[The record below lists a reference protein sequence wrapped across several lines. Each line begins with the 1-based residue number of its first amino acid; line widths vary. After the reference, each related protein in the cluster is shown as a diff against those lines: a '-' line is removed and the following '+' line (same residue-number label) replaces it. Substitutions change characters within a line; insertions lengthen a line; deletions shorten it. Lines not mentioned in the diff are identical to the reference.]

1 MVITVVL
8 PVYGRADLL
17 AEAWQ
22 SLKLQSDPE
31 WQLLIADDGSDADTA
46 SWINSGPALDP
57 RTTWLKRTRN
67 IGLFANLNDAL
78 SRIELSAWVLLLCS
92 DDRLLP
98 HAVATIK
105 KLRNQWPKAPWI
117 LSTHLS
123 IGSQG
128 ERLAN
133 TSAVDHCQFATTTR
147 TFKSDEFIPLL
158 LRHGSIN
165 GNLTGMAF
173 SVQLWREA
181 GEFRS
186 DWRHAAD
193 WEWLIRASETASV
206 LLNREPIAEVR
217 SHPAQLS
224 NANCLAGDELLEVA
238 AVQRLLLAHPLL
250 QNEPRRYRWAS
261 HRLQFQLWNLFKQAA
276 TGHWQGFCPG
286 LLEIHKSVG
295 LWPVSFALLAWLPKR
310 LRALRRFSFL

>member
-1 MVITVVL
+1 MLITVVL

-31 WQLLIADDGSDADTA
+31 WQLLIADDGSDANTA

-78 SRIELSAWVLLLCS
+78 NRIELSGWVLLLCS

-98 HAVATIK
+98 NAVTTIK
-105 KLRNQWPKAPWI
+105 KLQNQWPKAPWI

-133 TSAVDHCQFATTTR
+133 TSAVDHCQFAATTR
-147 TFKSDEFIPLL
+147 TIKSDEFIPLL
-158 LRHGSIN
+158 LRYGSIN

-181 GEFRS
+181 GEFRF

-193 WEWLIRASETASV
+193 WEWLIRASEKAPV

-224 NANCLAGDELLEVA
+224 NANRLAGDELPEVA
-238 AVQRLLLAHPLL
+238 EVQRLLLAHPTM
-250 QNEPRRYRWAS
+250 QDERRRYKWAA
-261 HRLQFQLWNLFKQAA
+261 HRLQFQLWNLLKQTAN
-276 TGHWQGFCPG
+276 GHWHGVLSGFAQIHKTVG
-286 LLEIHKSVG
+286 LLPALI
-295 LWPVSFALLAWLPKR
+295 ALLAWLPQRCRK
-310 LRALRRFSFL
+310 LR

>member
-1 MVITVVL
+1 MLITVVL

-57 RTTWLKRTRN
+57 RTTWLKRTCN

-92 DDRLLP
+92 DDHLLP
-98 HAVATIK
+98 HAVAAIK
-105 KLRNQWPKAPWI
+105 KLQNQWPKAPWI

-123 IGSQG
+123 IGSHG

-147 TFKSDEFIPLL
+147 TFKADEFIPLL

-193 WEWLIRASETASV
+193 WEWLIRASEKAPV

-224 NANCLAGDELLEVA
+224 NANRLAGDELPEVA
-238 AVQRLLLAHPLL
+238 EVQRLLLAHPTL
-250 QNEPRRYRWAS
+250 QDEPRRYKWAS

-276 TGHWQGFCPG
+276 KGNWHGVLPGFAQIHKTVG
-286 LLEIHKSVG
+286 LLPALI
-295 LWPVSFALLAWLPKR
+295 ALLAWLPQR
-310 LRALRRFSFL
+310 WRNLR

>member
-1 MVITVVL
+1 MLVTVVL

-105 KLRNQWPKAPWI
+105 KLRIQWPEAPWI

-123 IGSQG
+123 IGSKG
-128 ERLAN
+128 EPLAN
-133 TSAVDHCQFATTTR
+133 TSAADHCKFASTTR
-147 TFKSDEFIPLL
+147 TFRSHEFIPLL

-193 WEWLIRASETASV
+193 WEWLIRASEKAPV
-206 LLNREPIAEVR
+206 LLNREPIVQVR
-217 SHPAQLS
+217 THPAQLS
-224 NANCLAGDELLEVA
+224 NANQTSGDELLEVA

-250 QNEPRRYRWAS
+250 KNEPRRYKWAS

-276 TGHWQGFCPG
+276 KGNWHSVLTGLQHIHITVG
-286 LLEIHKSVG
+286 LLPAFI
-295 LWPVSFALLAWLPKR
+295 ALLTWLPQR
-310 LRALRRFSFL
+310 FRSFYSQLR